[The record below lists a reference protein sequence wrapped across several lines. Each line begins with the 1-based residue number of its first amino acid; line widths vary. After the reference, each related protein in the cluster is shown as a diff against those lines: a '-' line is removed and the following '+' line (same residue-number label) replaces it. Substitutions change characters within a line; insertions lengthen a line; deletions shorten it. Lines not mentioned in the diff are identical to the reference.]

1 MAPAASASSP
11 APTARSA
18 SEPRARPQPEE
29 EPVAL
34 TSEETL
40 VLLNYDADSP
50 MQELASRTGLTE
62 FRLNRIVA
70 NLKTRGVL
78 DLDDAAPT
86 DPGGPPIAS
95 APPTA
100 KAPPPSA
107 AKAPPPSVRTL
118 ALEDDELEPD
128 DDLESHPTI
137 VEMELPIPVE
147 SSRRRPDETP
157 ISEAAPD
164 TETTVVD
171 DGGDDF
177 PVPVDSSPF
186 AVKPASQPHSDDDLP
201 VTVTNDADLPSVTKS
216 EPRPRTGSAAIADP
230 ALSQIPSLAAEPLKA
245 GEGADD
251 HLPEEADAAVSGE
264 SPSEPEDGADTSDAA
279 SVLAHF
285 EKVLMKLGT
294 DMRTKLAETS
304 SERMDLLALC
314 YDKEPQVVRALWQN
328 VNISHDQ
335 ARFAAFHHRTPFGLD
350 LIAAR
355 AEFLKDQPTQR
366 RLIRN
371 PTVSEQLLRRIL
383 LPKRLLEIYKITLD
397 REGLGAHPGER
408 AQLPS
413 QQVRDHR
420 PRRSDGAHL
429 EDRGPLPDGAQRP
442 LDRLQDRG
450 AHLLAPD
457 RVDDDRAELHALRR
471 HAPLGHR
478 TLSQA
483 APRQEADP
491 PPQRAAQAPEL
502 PSDAKRAF

>member
-1 MAPAASASSP
+1 
-11 APTARSA
+11 
-18 SEPRARPQPEE
+18 
-29 EPVAL
+29 
-34 TSEETL
+34 
-40 VLLNYDADSP
+40 
-50 MQELASRTGLTE
+50 
-62 FRLNRIVA
+62 
-70 NLKTRGVL
+70 
-78 DLDDAAPT
+78 
-86 DPGGPPIAS
+86 
-95 APPTA
+95 
-100 KAPPPSA
+100 
-107 AKAPPPSVRTL
+107 VRTL

-397 REGLGAHPGER
+397 REASER
-408 AQLPS
+408 TRAS
-413 QQVRDHR
+413 A
-420 PRRSDGAHL
+420 RSYLRNKFATTDP
-429 EDRGPLPDGAQRP
+429 EDRMELIWKTEGRCLMALSGLSIDSKTAALICSRQIVSMMIVQSFTRFAATPPSVIAHFLKQPLVKRQI
-442 LDRLQDRG
+442 
-450 AHLLAPD
+450 HL
-457 RVDDDRAELHALRR
+457 RNALLK
-471 HAPLGHR
+471 HPNC
-478 TLSQA
+478 
-483 APRQEADP
+483 
-491 PPQRAAQAPEL
+491 